1 MSEHFQRPQRLNWP
15 DLPMPTARLACFAYV
30 LLIIYASIFP
40 FNFNVSVGALLLDWV
55 FAPIPKYITSFD
67 IFTNIL
73 GYLPLGFLA
82 VFAVYPRLRGHQALL
97 FAILLGCFLSA
108 GLESLQTWL
117 ITRIPSNVDWWAN
130 ISGVL
135 IGALLAISL
144 DPRWLSGS
152 AFHRKRI
159 EWFGLRSSGILLAL
173 AFPWAQIYPQ
183 SAWLSMGSLISNQS
197 EAILWTSTFNFATIE
212 IATTMA
218 AWIFSGACIAL
229 TMREGAP
236 KIRLVIAVLVSAV
249 MIKGLF
255 SGMQFGVEKSFSWLT
270 QPALWGMI
278 FSSVLLISALQLR
291 RRWLFLIAIL
301 SLAIMLFI
309 VNFFPQNPYYLVT
322 IREWR
327 QGRLIHFNHLML
339 WLAWIW
345 PIAATLSLIK
355 GLKPKS
361 SI

>member
-1 MSEHFQRPQRLNWP
+1 MSENFQRPQRLNWP
-15 DLPMPTARLACFAYV
+15 DLPMPTARMACVAYV

-40 FNFNVSVGALLLDWV
+40 FNFNASVGALFLDWV

-73 GYLPLGFLA
+73 GYLALGFLA
-82 VFAVYPRLRGHQALL
+82 VFAAYPRLKGHQALL
-97 FAILLGCFLSA
+97 FAILLGGFLSA

-117 ITRIPSNVDWWAN
+117 STRIPSNVDWLAN
-130 ISGVL
+130 TSGVM

-144 DPRWLSGS
+144 DPRWLSGG

-183 SAWLSMGSLISNQS
+183 SAWLAMGSLISDRS
-197 EAILWTSTFNFATIE
+197 ILWTSTFNFATIE

-229 TMREGAP
+229 AMRDGAP
-236 KIRLVIAVLVSAV
+236 KIRLVMGVLLSAV

-278 FSSVLLISALQLR
+278 FSSILLISALQVR
-291 RRWLFLIAIL
+291 RGWLYLIAIFSL
-301 SLAIMLFI
+301 SAMLFL

-322 IREWR
+322 IQEWR

-355 GLKPKS
+355 GLKAKS